1 MQVLKFGGTSVASA
15 ENIEKVIEIVKEK
28 LSHELLIVIVSA
40 LGGTTDTLLECGK
53 LAAASDETYKEK
65 LQEVEQ
71 RHIAAVK
78 ELIPVQHQSALLSMV
93 KKMCNEIEDLCN
105 GVFLLNELSLRTIDK
120 LLSYGE
126 LFSSHIVTAAFMAK
140 GLTAR
145 WIDSQR
151 AVRTNSDFGSAI
163 VDFPAT
169 RENIKHLIGQ
179 TDEKLFIVPG
189 FIGSDAKNITTTL

>member
-1 MQVLKFGGTSVASA
+1 MKVLKFGGTSVAST
-15 ENIEKVIEIVKEK
+15 EIIEKVIDIIKEK
-28 LSHELLIVIVSA
+28 LNEESLVVVISA
-40 LGGTTDTLLECGK
+40 LGGTTDALLECGK
-53 LAAASDETYKEK
+53 LAAAGNEGYKDK
-65 LQEVEQ
+65 LQEIEQ
-71 RHIAAVK
+71 RHITTVK
-78 ELIPVQHQSALLSMV
+78 ELIPIQHQSALLSLV

-163 VDFPAT
+163 VDFPVT

-179 TDEKLFIVPG
+179 TDEKLFVVPG